1 MKVFMFSSV
10 LVFCHD
16 ASYSD
21 GKYLRKRTISD
32 KILKDTDYEI
42 AINCAWWLPK
52 TSSKYAL

>member
-1 MKVFMFSSV
+1 MVLVSHLLNSVKVFMFSSI

-16 ASYSD
+16 AAYSD

-42 AINCAWWLPK
+42 AINCV
-52 TSSKYAL
+52 